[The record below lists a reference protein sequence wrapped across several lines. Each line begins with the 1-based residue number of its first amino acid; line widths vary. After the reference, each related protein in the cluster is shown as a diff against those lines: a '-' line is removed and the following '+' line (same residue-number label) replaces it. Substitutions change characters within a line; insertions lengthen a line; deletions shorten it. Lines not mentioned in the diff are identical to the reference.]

1 MHVCFTLGQGK
12 SLHCVICQKGV
23 RMCPSTTKHART
35 RNEGCSSKSFNSQI
49 HAGSVVTWTGVFF
62 LKSSDVMPRNLCQ
75 RNLKTSRRFRLLWTL
90 FGQRSDNN
98 FGHNPCDVDF
108 GQIPGDDNFGCIPA
122 AGNFWSLSR
131 SQRERGTVTVP
142 QSIHSH
148 NLNSNPGRFTVNFT
162 LSSLNRY

>member
-1 MHVCFTLGQGK
+1 MYVLLLVKVSLCIALFAKRGSGCVLPRQSMHEQGMRVVPQNPSIHRFMQGQWSPG
-12 SLHCVICQKGV
+12 Q
-23 RMCPSTTKHART
+23 
-35 RNEGCSSKSFNSQI
+35 
-49 HAGSVVTWTGVFF
+49 VFF